1 MKAWYKGT
9 GMIVNKRKNDIV
21 FNIVNYAIFGIF
33 TLLCVIPFYYL
44 FINTISDNDLVK
56 RGLVKFIPSGIHF
69 NNYLEVFK
77 LRGLGNAAFISLS
90 RTLIGT
96 FLTVLSSAFV
106 GYLVT
111 KDKMWG
117 RKFWY
122 RYIIITMYFSA
133 GLIPWYMNMVML
145 HLNENFLAYILPRMI
160 APFSIILVKTYIESI
175 PPSLEESASIDGAG
189 TITIFLRIMLP
200 LVKPILAT
208 IALFAA
214 VDHWNSFMDTLF
226 LMTDERLFTLQFVLW
241 RYLNEANYLAMIMR
255 SGTTVAA
262 AASQALTPR
271 TIQMTISMVVVFPI
285 LCTYPFLQR
294 FFIKGIM
301 VGAIKG

>member
-1 MKAWYKGT
+1 MVKL
-9 GMIVNKRKNDIV
+9 KNRRDIV
-21 FNIVNYAIFGIF
+21 FIIINYAIFGIF

-44 FINTISDNDLVK
+44 FINTISDNDLVR
-56 RGLVKFIPSGIHF
+56 RGLIRLVPKGFHL
-69 NNYLEVFK
+69 NNYMEVFK
-77 LRGLGNAAFISLS
+77 LRGLGQAAFISLS
-90 RTLIGT
+90 RTLSGT
-96 FLTVLSSAFV
+96 ALTVLASAFV

-111 KDKMWG
+111 KNQLWG

-122 RYIIITMYFSA
+122 RYIIVTMYFSA
-133 GLIPWYMNMVML
+133 GLIPWYMNMLTL
-145 HLNENFLAYILPRMI
+145 HLLNNFLAYILPGII

-189 TITIFLRIMLP
+189 TVTIFSRIILP

-208 IALFAA
+208 IAIFAA
-214 VDHWNSFMDTLF
+214 VGHWNSFMDTLF
-226 LMTDERLFTLQFVLW
+226 LMTNEKLFSLQFILW
-241 RYLNEANYLAMIMR
+241 RYLNEANYLASIMR
-255 SGTTVAA
+255 SGTTVAID
-262 AASQALTPR
+262 ASQSLTPR

-285 LCTYPFLQR
+285 LCTYPFMQR

>member
-1 MKAWYKGT
+1 MSIKKPEEDL
-9 GMIVNKRKNDIV
+9 IFD
-21 FNIVNYAIFGIF
+21 IVNYTIFGVF
-33 TLLCVIPFYYL
+33 TLLCILPFYYL

-56 RGLVKFIPSGIHF
+56 RGLIKLIPRGFHL
-69 NNYLEVFK
+69 NNYVQVFK
-77 LRGLGNAAFISLS
+77 LRGLGQAALISVS
-90 RTLIGT
+90 RTVGGT
-96 FLTVLSSAFV
+96 GLTVLASAFV

-111 KDKMWG
+111 KNDLWG

-133 GLIPWYMNMVML
+133 GLVPWYMNMVL
-145 HLNENFLAYILPRMI
+145 LRLTNNFLAYILPGMV

-189 TITIFLRIMLP
+189 VLTIFAKIMLP
-200 LVKPILAT
+200 LTKPILAT
-208 IALFAA
+208 IAIFAA
-214 VDHWNSFMDTLF
+214 VGHWNSFMDTLF
-226 LMTDERLFTLQFVLW
+226 LMTDEKLFSLQFVLW
-241 RYLNEANYLAMIMR
+241 RYLNEANYLASIMR
-255 SGTTVAA
+255 SGTTVAVDA
-262 AASQALTPR
+262 AQVLTPR

-285 LCTYPFLQR
+285 LCTYPFMQR

>member
-1 MKAWYKGT
+1 MEQLEESRSNLGEV
-9 GMIVNKRKNDIV
+9 I
-21 FNIVNYAIFGIF
+21 FNFLNYTLFGIF
-33 TLLCVIPFYYL
+33 TFICILPFYYML
-44 FINTISDNDLVK
+44 INTISNNDLVK
-56 RGLVKFIPSGIHF
+56 RGLITLIPRGFHI
-69 NNYLEVFK
+69 NNYLQVFK
-77 LRGLGNAAFISLS
+77 LRGLGNAAFISIS
-90 RTLIGT
+90 RTLLGT
-96 FLTVLSSAFV
+96 ALTVLASAFV

-111 KDKMWG
+111 KQKLWG

-133 GLIPWYMNMVML
+133 GLVPWYMNMVTL
-145 HLNENFLAYILPRMI
+145 HLLNNFLAYIIPGMV

-189 TITIFLRIMLP
+189 TITVFSKIILP
-200 LVKPILAT
+200 LTKPILAT
-208 IALFAA
+208 IAIFAA
-214 VDHWNSFMDTLF
+214 VGHLNSFIDTLF
-226 LMTDERLFTLQFVLW
+226 LMTNEKLFTLQFVLW
-241 RYLNEANYLAMIMR
+241 RYLNEANYLAQIMR
-255 SGTTVAA
+255 SGTTVAVDTA
-262 AASQALTPR
+262 LVLTPR

>member
-1 MKAWYKGT
+1 MGNRLIKS
-9 GMIVNKRKNDIV
+9 RNDYL
-21 FNIVNYAIFGIF
+21 FYIVNYAVFGVF
-33 TLLCVIPFYYL
+33 TLMCVLPFYYL

-56 RGLVKFIPSGIHF
+56 RGLIKLIPKGFHL
-69 NNYLEVFK
+69 NNYAQVFK
-77 LRGLGNAAFISLS
+77 LRGLGQAALISVS
-90 RTLIGT
+90 RTLGGT
-96 FLTVLSSAFV
+96 FLTVLANAFV

-111 KDKMWG
+111 KQTLWG

-145 HLNENFLAYILPRMI
+145 HLNNNFLAYIIPGI
-160 APFSIILVKTYIESI
+160 VAPFNIILVKTYIESI
-175 PPSLEESASIDGAG
+175 PPSLEESASMDGAG
-189 TITIFLRIMLP
+189 IITIFGKIILP
-200 LVKPILAT
+200 LTKPILAT
-208 IALFAA
+208 IAIFAA
-214 VDHWNSFMDTLF
+214 VGHWNSFIDTLF
-226 LMTDERLFTLQFVLW
+226 LMTDEKLFTLQFVLW
-241 RYLNEANYLAMIMR
+241 RYLNEANYLASIMR
-255 SGTTVAA
+255 SGTIAA
-262 AASQALTPR
+262 VDAAQVLTPR

>member
-1 MKAWYKGT
+1 MRNT
-9 GMIVNKRKNDIV
+9 NKDYI
-21 FNIVNYAIFGIF
+21 FNLVNYTIFGIF
-33 TLLCVIPFYYL
+33 TLMCVLPFYYL

-56 RGLVKFIPSGIHF
+56 RGLIKLMPSGFHL
-69 NNYLEVFK
+69 NNYAQVFK
-77 LRGLGNAAFISLS
+77 LRGLGQAALVSVS
-90 RTLIGT
+90 RTIGGT
-96 FLTVLSSAFV
+96 ALTILASAFV

-111 KDKMWG
+111 KQMLWG

-133 GLIPWYMNMVML
+133 GLVPWYMNMVML
-145 HLNENFLAYILPRMI
+145 HLTNNFLAYIIPSII
-160 APFSIILVKTYIESI
+160 APFNVILVKTYIESI

-189 TITIFLRIMLP
+189 IVTIFGKIILP
-200 LVKPILAT
+200 LTKPILAT
-208 IALFAA
+208 IAIFAA
-214 VDHWNSFMDTLF
+214 VGHWNSFMDTLF
-226 LMTDERLFTLQFVLW
+226 LMTDEKLFTLQFVLW
-241 RYLNEANYLAMIMR
+241 RYLNEANYLASIMR
-255 SGTTVAA
+255 SGTAA
-262 AASQALTPR
+262 AVDAAQVLTPR